1 MSTVYFNLS
10 VGGFKWEQFLCL
22 LKISWVMRTHSKHPK
37 FKSPSYFRWIE
48 SIEHI
53 HSGNNHKRRIFRC
66 IQFTLIYSAMMCDC
80 MIFNAWLHSFCH
92 VGIDWTLSDF
102 ILNCYLPYEMR
113 YKNTVAIY
121 QRDQINNFI
130 KVNAV
135 TDKSHSQHHR
145 SLPASMRWFFN
156 WNGIISEVPSSNLH
170 LVAFS
175 AIWLHKRRNKMNEEK
190 TATHTWRYVSATAWM
205 ECTHAA
211 AICRWRFSYFVVH
224 VFISFHFTGTIF

>member
-1 MSTVYFNLS
+1 
-10 VGGFKWEQFLCL
+10 
-22 LKISWVMRTHSKHPK
+22 MRTHSKHPK

-92 VGIDWTLSDF
+92 AGIDWTLSDF

-190 TATHTWRYVSATAWM
+190 TATHTWICISNSLNGMHTCCSYLPLAFFVFC
-205 ECTHAA
+205 CT
-211 AICRWRFSYFVVH
+211 CVYLV
-224 VFISFHFTGTIF
+224 SFHRHYFLIKV